1 MPGKDRFPI
10 MVKGMFV
17 LTIFLFVA
25 MVISPALAQ
34 RGQGGR
40 DTGYGEDFSAVPGLN
55 LTAEQKNELEALR
68 ESYRRDASPLLEML
82 YEKKASLRSLWLERN
97 PDQAKIGAAQH
108 EIDVLRNRLREM
120 DMHYRRSL
128 GEVLT
133 SEQRETLRAYGR
145 PGRSDGSGPSR
156 GGGYGPGMGM
166 KGKR

>member
-1 MPGKDRFPI
+1 M
-10 MVKGMFV
+10 MKGMVV

-55 LTAEQKNELEALR
+55 LTAEQKKEMETLR
-68 ESYRRDASPLLEML
+68 DSYRRDARPLQEML

-120 DMHYRRSL
+120 GVHYRRSL
-128 GEVLT
+128 VDVLT
-133 SEQRETLRAYGR
+133 PEQRETLRAYAR
-145 PGRSDGSGPSR
+145 HGRSDGSGANS

-166 KGKR
+166 KGKK